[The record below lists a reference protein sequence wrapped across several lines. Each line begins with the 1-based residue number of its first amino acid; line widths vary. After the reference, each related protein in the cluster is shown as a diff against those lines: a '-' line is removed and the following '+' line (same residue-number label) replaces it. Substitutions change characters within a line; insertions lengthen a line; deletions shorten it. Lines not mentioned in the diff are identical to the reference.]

1 MENFPRWDYKGDFKI
16 SSGGGMFAEILTIGD
31 ELLTGNTVDS
41 NSAFIARKLTERG
54 YWVRRKTTVGD
65 DVEEIKKVIRE
76 ILDRKPE
83 VLIISG
89 GLGPTHDDV
98 TMLAVAEALGKNLT
112 LCEPCLERIKA
123 FYEHLYKEGYIDDP
137 ELNEGRKK
145 MAYLPE
151 GAVPL
156 ENTEGAAPG
165 AFTEHGGVK
174 IFVLP
179 GMPREMK
186 AMLEREVL
194 PRLGER
200 KFIQRKLLAEITDES
215 KLAPILTEAVERF
228 KVRIHS
234 SPKGFGKYIGVI
246 IFGEGGEEIEK
257 AKAFMEERG
266 IRFEEGW

>member
-1 MENFPRWDYKGDFKI
+1 
-16 SSGGGMFAEILTIGD
+16 MFAEILTIGD

-41 NSAFIARKLTERG
+41 NSAVIAQRLTEKG

-65 DVEEIKKVIRE
+65 DVEEIKTAVRE
-76 ILDRKPE
+76 ILARGPG
-83 VLIISG
+83 VLVISG

-98 TMLAVAEALGKNLT
+98 TMLAVAEALGKNFV
-112 LCEPCLERIKA
+112 LCEPCLKRIKE
-123 FYEHLYKEGYIDDP
+123 FYRELYERGLIDDP

-151 GAVPL
+151 GAEPL
-156 ENTEGAAPG
+156 ENREGAAPG
-165 AFTEHGGVK
+165 AYIEHEGVR

-200 KFIQRKLLAEITDES
+200 KFLQRKLLAEITDES
-215 KLAPILTEAVERF
+215 KLAPILIEALKRF
-228 KVRIHS
+228 RVRIHS
-234 SPKGFGKYIGVI
+234 SPKGFGRYIGII
-246 IFGEGGEEIEK
+246 IFGESEDEIER
-257 AKAFMEERG
+257 AKAFMEEQG
-266 IRFEEGW
+266 VRFEEGW

>member
-1 MENFPRWDYKGDFKI
+1 
-16 SSGGGMFAEILTIGD
+16 MFAEILTIGD

-41 NSAFIARKLTERG
+41 NSAFIAQRLTERG

-65 DVEEIKKVIRE
+65 DIEEIKTAVRE
-76 ILDRKPE
+76 ILARKPE

-98 TMLAVAEALGKNLT
+98 TMLAVAEALNRKFV
-112 LCEPCLERIKA
+112 LCEPCLERIKE
-123 FYEHLYKEGYIDDP
+123 FYRELYEKGLIDDP

-151 GAVPL
+151 GAEPL

-165 AFTEHGGVK
+165 AYIEHEGVK

-215 KLAPILTEAVERF
+215 KLAPILIEALERF
-228 KVRIHS
+228 NVRIHS
-234 SPKGFGKYIGVI
+234 SPKGFGRYIGII
-246 IFGEGGEEIEK
+246 IFGESEGEIER

-266 IRFEEGW
+266 VRFEEGW

>member
-1 MENFPRWDYKGDFKI
+1 
-16 SSGGGMFAEILTIGD
+16 MFAEILTIGD
-31 ELLTGNTVDS
+31 ELLTGNTIDS
-41 NSAFIARKLTERG
+41 NSAFIAQKLTEKG

-65 DVEEIKKVIRE
+65 DVEEIKSAVRE
-76 ILDRKPE
+76 ILKRGPE
-83 VLIISG
+83 VLVISG

-98 TMLAVAEALGKNLT
+98 TMLAVAEVLGRRFV
-112 LCEPCLERIKA
+112 LCEPCLERIRD
-123 FYEHLYKEGYIDDP
+123 FYRRLYEEGYIDDP

-151 GAVPL
+151 GAEPL

-165 AFTEHGGVK
+165 AYIEHEGVK

-200 KFIQRKLLAEITDES
+200 KFIQKKLLAEITDES
-215 KLAPILTEAVERF
+215 KLAPLLIEALERF
-228 KVRIHS
+228 NVRIHS
-234 SPKGFGKYIGVI
+234 SPKGFGKYIGII
-246 IFGEGGEEIEK
+246 IFGENEEEIER
-257 AKAFMEERG
+257 AKAFLEGRG

>member
-1 MENFPRWDYKGDFKI
+1 ML
-16 SSGGGMFAEILTIGD
+16 AEILTIGD

-41 NSAFIARKLTERG
+41 NSAFIAQKLTERG

-65 DVEEIKKVIRE
+65 DVEEIKAAIRE
-76 ILDRKPE
+76 ILERKPE
-83 VLIISG
+83 VLVISG

-98 TMLAVAEALGKNLT
+98 TMLAVAEALNRELV
-112 LCEPCLERIKA
+112 LCEECLDKIRT
-123 FYEHLYKEGYIDDP
+123 FYERLHREGYIDDP

-151 GAVPL
+151 GVEPL

-165 AFTEHGGVK
+165 AYIEHEGVK

-186 AMLEREVL
+186 AMLENEVL
-194 PRLGER
+194 PRLGGR

-215 KLAPILTEAVERF
+215 KLAPLLIETLERF
-228 KVRIHS
+228 NVRIHS
-234 SPKGFGKYIGVI
+234 SPKGFGKYIGII
-246 IFGEGGEEIEK
+246 IFGESEEEIER
-257 AKAFMEERG
+257 AKAFMEGRG
-266 IRFEEGW
+266 VRFEEGW

>member
-1 MENFPRWDYKGDFKI
+1 
-16 SSGGGMFAEILTIGD
+16 MFAEILTIGD

-41 NSAFIARKLTERG
+41 NSTFIAQKLTEKG

-65 DVEEIKKVIRE
+65 DVEEIKGVIRE

-98 TMLAVAEALGKNLT
+98 TMLAVAEALGRKFV
-112 LCEPCLERIKA
+112 LCEPCLERIKE
-123 FYEHLYKEGYIDDP
+123 FYHELYEKGLIDDP
-137 ELNEGRKK
+137 ELNEGRRK

-151 GAVPL
+151 GAEPL
-156 ENTEGAAPG
+156 ENREGAAPG
-165 AFTEHGGVK
+165 AYIEHEGVR

-186 AMLEREVL
+186 AMLERKVL

-215 KLAPILTEAVERF
+215 KLAPLLIEALERF
-228 KVRIHS
+228 DVRIHS
-234 SPKGFGKYIGVI
+234 SPKGFGKYIGII
-246 IFGEGGEEIEK
+246 IFGESEEEIER
-257 AKAFMEERG
+257 AKAFLEEKG

>member
-1 MENFPRWDYKGDFKI
+1 
-16 SSGGGMFAEILTIGD
+16 MFAEILTIGD
-31 ELLTGNTVDS
+31 ELLTGHTVDS
-41 NSAFIARKLTERG
+41 NSAFIGQRLTERG

-65 DVEEIKKVIRE
+65 DVGEIKAAVGE
-76 ILDRKPE
+76 ILARKPE
-83 VLIISG
+83 VLVISG

-98 TMLAVAEALGKNLT
+98 TMPAVAEALGRKLV
-112 LCEPCLERIKA
+112 LCSPCLEDIKA
-123 FYEHLYKEGYIDDP
+123 FYERLYREGYIDDP
-137 ELNEGRKK
+137 SLNEGRRK

-151 GAVPL
+151 GAEPL

-165 AFTEHGGVK
+165 AYIEHEGVK

-186 AMLEREVL
+186 AMLERGVL

-200 KFIQRKLLAEITDES
+200 RFIQKKLLAEITDES
-215 KLAPILTEAVERF
+215 KLAPVLSEAVERF

-246 IFGEGGEEIEK
+246 IFAESEEEAEK
-257 AKAFMEERG
+257 AKEFMEAKG
-266 IRFEEGW
+266 VRFEEP

>member
-1 MENFPRWDYKGDFKI
+1 ML
-16 SSGGGMFAEILTIGD
+16 AEILTIGD

-41 NSAFIARKLTERG
+41 NSAFIAKKLVERG

-65 DVEEIKKVIRE
+65 DVEEIKTVVKE
-76 ILDRKPE
+76 ILARRPE
-83 VLIISG
+83 VLVISG

-98 TMLAVAEALGKNLT
+98 TMLAVAEALDRRLV
-112 LCEPCLERIKA
+112 LCESCLERIKE
-123 FYEHLYKEGYIDDP
+123 FYRELYEKGLIDDP
-137 ELNEGRKK
+137 ELNEARKK

-151 GAVPL
+151 GAEPL

-165 AFTEHGGVK
+165 AYLEHDGVK

-194 PRLGER
+194 PRLGKK
-200 KFIQRKLLAEITDES
+200 KFVQRKLLAEITDES
-215 KLAPILTEAVERF
+215 KLAPVLNEALKRF

-234 SPKGFGKYIGVI
+234 SPKGFGRYIGVI
-246 IFGEGGEEIEK
+246 IFGESEEEIER
-257 AKAFMEERG
+257 AKAFMESRG
-266 IRFEEGW
+266 ISFQEL